1 MRRVQNVK
9 VAPSVDDEDFGSI
22 DAILN
27 DVNTEMRD
35 LLSEVNINTGGEAE
49 KSTPRMSARGRG
61 REAGPSSARMEV
73 VHEDSDFDEEAIFSN
88 GPVKKSGWDGG
99 DDRSGSSEEESDDA
113 EEIKFAHEVE
123 DEGHVRELEKNM
135 DKLVLQL
142 DEFRKKYRSASEAM
156 REKEDL
162 KLKVEELEE
171 ELDEMQSAFEE
182 EMADRDKSGG
192 LLDVMGMSG
201 VGGGSARNKTNGHG
215 AGIVDNSAMEAEIRS
230 QLMHAEDNAEDDMS
244 HMMATDA
251 AKVSWRKRLEAVL
264 ELSLPFRKDIRQV
277 EARFGTAVGAYLSF
291 YRWIYM
297 QFAVLFLSAAG
308 FGVVHIS
315 YMVAA
320 RVPFGQIV
328 SLDPLTFLLGFMQ
341 FQTFREEERLLYIAL
356 IITLNIVLFANGL
369 MKLISEDQKRK
380 RITAVSNDEE
390 LKYAKFILGA
400 WDNNLGSKAEADD
413 LQGSIG
419 QNLVLLNSET
429 RSKGA
434 ILSRSGTEVFILC
447 LRRFIANIVYI
458 ITVVASADIII
469 TLQVRQKELDSIL
482 PVDFITIPTIGVTAI
497 NSLTPTFLEI
507 ITEFEKWDSGDME
520 LRFLTFRTY
529 LSSTINLGI
538 LVMTVLMTADNT
550 LMRGNAELN
559 FFDFD
564 LTNGIFLAS
573 RSYDVVR
580 DNMGLVEQEVAST
593 CERMEAAAGL
603 AFGQVFSD
611 SLTKAFFFWVTG
623 VTPKIFS
630 AMTGSEWVKEEVP
643 HFNSIHRRL

>member
-9 VAPSVDDEDFGSI
+9 VAPSVGDEDFGNI

-27 DVNTEMRD
+27 DVNAEMRD
-35 LLSEVNINTGGEAE
+35 LLSEVNINTGGEAGQ
-49 KSTPRMSARGRG
+49 STPRMSARGRG
-61 REAGPSSARMEV
+61 REDGPGSARMEV
-73 VHEDSDFDEEAIFSN
+73 AHEDSDFDEEAIFSN
-88 GPVKKSGWDGG
+88 GPVKKSGWGGG
-99 DDRSGSSEEESDDA
+99 DDGSGSSEEESDDA

-142 DEFRKKYRSASEAM
+142 DEFRKKYKSASEAM

-192 LLDVMGMSG
+192 LMDIMGMSG
-201 VGGGSARNKTNGHG
+201 AGGGSARNKGMLNKAHG
-215 AGIVDNSAMEAEIRS
+215 AGIVDNNAMEAEIRS
-230 QLMHAEDNAEDDMS
+230 QLMRVDDTEDDMS
-244 HMMATDA
+244 HMLATDA
-251 AKVSWRKRLEAVL
+251 ANVSWQKRLEAVL
-264 ELSLPFRKDIRQV
+264 ERSLPFRKDIRQV

-308 FGVVHIS
+308 FGIVHIS
-315 YMVAA
+315 YMVTAK
-320 RVPFGQIV
+320 VPFGQIL

-341 FQTFREEERLLYIAL
+341 FQTFREEERVLYIAL
-356 IITLNIVLFANGL
+356 IVTLNVVLFANGL

-434 ILSRSGTEVFILC
+434 ILSRSGTEVFILF
-447 LRRFIANIVYI
+447 LRRFISNIVYV

-550 LMRGNAELN
+550 LMSGNAELN

-573 RSYDVVR
+573 RSYDDVR
-580 DNMGLVEQEVAST
+580 DNMGLVEQETAST

-630 AMTGSEWVKEEVP
+630 YFTGGEWVKEEVRA
-643 HFNSIHRRL
+643 FQFYI